1 VGHTSAAGRIDS
13 GQRGGRFELGSR
25 SWRECSNKGA
35 REAVDIDH
43 GEPRRR
49 RRDHD
54 RDFIS
59 DWWPSWVL
67 AEPFRVAAA
76 LPHAGNPCGRA
87 LLGVSGLIDIL
98 NALADS
104 TGDLRG
110 LLALIGLTTAV
121 SGAIVL
127 ACPGVTILVVAIVIG
142 VQLILAGLA
151 QIVLGLRFRPA

>member
-1 VGHTSAAGRIDS
+1 MGAGRAVS
-13 GQRGGRFELGSR
+13 CCGGPSARWKSLWS
-25 SWRECSNKGA
+25 CST
-35 REAVDIDH
+35 RC
-43 GEPRRR
+43 
-49 RRDHD
+49 
-54 RDFIS
+54 
-59 DWWPSWVL
+59 
-67 AEPFRVAAA
+67 FRA
-76 LPHAGNPCGRA
+76 
-87 LLGVSGLIDIL
+87 IDIL
-98 NALADS
+98 NALANS